1 MTVTDVYDALIEAV
15 ATAVTDLEA
24 LGMPNDRAKAA
35 VVQYVT
41 DMVDTFEDDED
52 DDEEA
57 PSDYSEQNSAMWL

>member
-24 LGMPNDRAKAA
+24 LGMSSDTAKAA

-41 DMVDTFEDDED
+41 DTVDTFEADDE
-52 DDEEA
+52 
-57 PSDYSEQNSAMWL
+57 Y